1 MCIGT
6 TKRLL
11 LALVLLFIAV
21 QGAQAQ
27 SLVSHTEGS
36 NKTASTQSTIATS
49 STMNVASGN
58 TLVACV
64 RQGTNNTAP
73 SSVGDGGSNAFT
85 HITASDATFNS
96 TNLLSLWVNQN
107 SVANATATFTATWG
121 TAQAFNSILVR
132 QYSGVALSGAV
143 DASGTG
149 TAAGPVSS
157 VTSSAFTTTQAAELI
172 AVCATASGTTLTFSA
187 GSIGGTTA
195 ANLLADGAGGA
206 EMTGEEDLTVSSIQ
220 TAITAAMSNG
230 TSVTGWEISVVTLKA
245 PSSSAGGAGAG
256 GSVGF
261 GGAGGVG
268 D

>member
-1 MCIGT
+1 M
-6 TKRLL
+6 RRSLL
-11 LALVLLFIAV
+11 ILGLLFV
-21 QGAQAQ
+21 LAQVVHAQ

-36 NKTASTQSTIATS
+36 NKTSSTQSTIATS

-58 TLVACV
+58 ALVACV

-73 SSVGDGGSNAFT
+73 TSVNDGGSNTFT
-85 HITASDATFNS
+85 HITASDATANS
-96 TNLLSLWVNQN
+96 GNLLSLWVMQN

-132 QYSGVALSGAV
+132 QYSGVATSGAT

-157 VTSSAFTTTQAAELI
+157 VTSSAFTTTQASELI
-172 AVCATASGTTLTFSA
+172 AACATAGGTTLTFSA

-195 ANLLADGAGGA
+195 TNLLADGAGGA
-206 EMTGEEDLTVSSIQ
+206 EMTSEEDLTVSSIQ

-230 TSVTGWEISVVTLKA
+230 TSVTNWEISVVTLKA
-245 PSSSAGGAGAG
+245 PSSSTGGAGAG
-256 GSVGF
+256 GKAGF